1 MDPWVRIPFIHEC
14 GISFMDPWVR
24 ISFIYELEHCSSM
37 WDQSCSNS
45 FSSQPSL
52 SLSSLFWSNYARLAG
67 FSSEAPPLHLP
78 SPSLLLSI
86 PPPPSIFGICPFF
99 WGPVVAFLCV
109 CCCFWICVFLGNLT
123 FFFSD
128 CGDDWN
134 GSNDELGSCCFPSCL
149 VTQVGLLWKKRKSL
163 WLSERLLEE
172 EEGDDDDDDDT
183 VVSSGK
189 IYLAVW
195 WSGSGCVLGGARG
208 WQGI

>member
-1 MDPWVRIPFIHEC
+1 MDPWVRIPFIHAL
-14 GISFMDPWVR
+14 GIWCMDPWVR

-52 SLSSLFWSNYARLAG
+52 LLSSLFWSNYARLAG

-109 CCCFWICVFLGNLT
+109 CCCFWICVFFGKPN
-123 FFFSD
+123 FFFLIAGMIGMGAMMNQGLVVFLRVWWRRLEWFGRNASP
-128 CGDDWN
+128 CG
-134 GSNDELGSCCFPSCL
+134 F
-149 VTQVGLLWKKRKSL
+149 
-163 WLSERLLEE
+163 SERLLEE
-172 EEGDDDDDDDT
+172 EGGDDDDDDT